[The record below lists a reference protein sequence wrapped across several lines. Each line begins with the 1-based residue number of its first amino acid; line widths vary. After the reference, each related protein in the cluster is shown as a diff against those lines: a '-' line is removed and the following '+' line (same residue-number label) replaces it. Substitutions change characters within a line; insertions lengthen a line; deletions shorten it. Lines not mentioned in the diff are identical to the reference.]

1 MRFFQKNLWLLALL
15 VCSTTLLA
23 QSPSKEEKR
32 AKRKAYRKEVKAY
45 KQQNILP
52 VMRAQR
58 AKLDAVMSAADRD
71 KVAEL
76 RKQQKE
82 ARKKMRARRK
92 EMRKLHKEGGERPQL
107 TDAQKQEMKAM
118 RKARRNAKFAAWQ
131 IADKYETTIEKLLE
145 ELKPQHE
152 KWGKDLHAI
161 RVKHFG
167 ERKHHPHKKGGHKM
181 HHKHKGPHGH
191 HGRRGHGMRRM
202 AHPLKFLLLDPT
214 AKASKAKSGDNT
226 TVYPNPSG
234 TESKVAYTLVQSE
247 NVRIQLVDANGKVL
261 KEVLNETKAAGTHA
275 QLVDMKDLKNGTY
288 YLRIK
293 TSAGTETKRI
303 VKR

>member
-15 VCSTTLLA
+15 MCSTTLLA
-23 QSPSKEEKR
+23 QQPSKEERR

-45 KQQNILP
+45 RQQNVLP
-52 VMRAQR
+52 VVRAQR
-58 AKLDAVMSAADRD
+58 AKLDAVMSATDRD
-71 KVAEL
+71 KVAQL
-76 RKQQKE
+76 RQQQKE
-82 ARKKMRARRK
+82 ARKKMRAHRK
-92 EMRKLHKEGGERPQL
+92 KMRKLYKKGEERPEL
-107 TDAQKQEMKAM
+107 TDAQKKEMKAM
-118 RKARRNAKFAAWQ
+118 HKARRNAKFAAWQ

-152 KWGKDLHAI
+152 KWAKDLRAI

-167 ERKHHPHKKGGHKM
+167 ERKKHPHKKEGDKMRHKRRR
-181 HHKHKGPHGH
+181 HH
-191 HGRRGHGMRRM
+191 HGRRRHGMRKM
-202 AHPLKFLLLDPT
+202 SHPLRFLLLDPN
-214 AKASKAKSGDNT
+214 AKAPTAKSGDNT
-226 TVYPNPSG
+226 TIYPNPSG
-234 TESKVAYTLVQSE
+234 TESKVSYTLVQSE
-247 NVRIQLVDANGKVL
+247 TVRIQLVDANGKVL

-303 VKR
+303 IKR